1 MKILAV
7 GGGSGGH
14 VTPVVAVLNEL
25 KQWGE
30 PHEIRFW
37 VDRGFASQARSIMR
51 QLPDI
56 KVDVIASGRF
66 RRYHHVPMWRQL
78 LWPSVVVPNLID
90 GFKVVA
96 GALQSLYKLV
106 VWRPDVVF
114 TKGGFVCLPVGWAA
128 NILRIP
134 LVIHDSDAHPGLTN
148 RILARWAT
156 SIATGAPLK
165 YYTYPKE
172 RSRYVGIPIS
182 AEFTPVSDSERLS
195 AKEALGFDAS
205 LPLVVVTG
213 GGLGATRIN
222 DAVMK
227 QKDTLTTA
235 ASVVLLSGKANYDEL
250 RLRLPHDETHFRLEA
265 FSSEMAQLLRA
276 ADVVVARAGATTIL
290 ELAAL
295 EMPTILV
302 PNARLTGGHQVKNAA
317 VYQESEAVVLID
329 EDAMTV
335 DSSVLSDAI
344 RALLGD
350 PQVARA
356 MGQRFGAFARPQAAH
371 DMAVM
376 IEQAAKNRGR

>member
-1 MKILAV
+1 
-7 GGGSGGH
+7 
-14 VTPVVAVLNEL
+14 
-25 KQWGE
+25 
-30 PHEIRFW
+30 
-37 VDRGFASQARSIMR
+37 MR

-56 KVDVIASGRF
+56 KVDVIASGKF

>member
-1 MKILAV
+1 M
-7 GGGSGGH
+7 
-14 VTPVVAVLNEL
+14 
-25 KQWGE
+25 
-30 PHEIRFW
+30 
-37 VDRGFASQARSIMR
+37 DY
-51 QLPDI
+51 D
-56 KVDVIASGRF
+56 
-66 RRYHHVPMWRQL
+66 
-78 LWPSVVVPNLID
+78 
-90 GFKVVA
+90 
-96 GALQSLYKLV
+96 
-106 VWRPDVVF
+106 
-114 TKGGFVCLPVGWAA
+114 
-128 NILRIP
+128 
-134 LVIHDSDAHPGLTN
+134 DSDAHPGLTN